1 MMRSLRTLFSFSL
14 AMVVAAPALG
24 ALTVQHLATDQD
36 LLDLLSDTLYVAEG
50 RIGNNALDGDFEIDL
65 GGSTAAPEVTR
76 QYVWPNGTP
85 VSWSLVYDHTSKLV
99 TFTVGA
105 EVLSWTS
112 SLSGYTDIF
121 VRTRAVDA
129 GTDITVGGMTLDA
142 EVVGDA
148 SATSGDA
155 SGLDI
160 LWIGGGT
167 LQDGFTLT
175 GQATLSWTGA
185 TPQHSRLA
193 FQIKVGTLTPLP
205 VEETTW
211 GRVKALY
218 EE

>member
-1 MMRSLRTLFSFSL
+1 MKRSLTTLFSLCL
-14 AMVVAAPALG
+14 ALLAAAPAMG
-24 ALTVQHLATDQD
+24 ALTTQHLATDQE

-50 RIGNNALDGDFEIDL
+50 RIGNNAMNGDFEIDL
-65 GGSTAAPEVTR
+65 GGSTSAPEVQR

-85 VSWSLVYDHTSKLV
+85 VAWSLVYDHLTNLV

-112 SLSGYTDIF
+112 PLSGYTDVF

-129 GTDITVGGMTLDA
+129 GSSITIDAIVLDA
-142 EVVGDA
+142 EAVGDA
-148 SATSGDA
+148 SAASGDA

-167 LQDGFTLT
+167 LHDGFTLT
-175 GQATLSWTGA
+175 GQATMDWTGA
-185 TPQHSRLA
+185 TPLHSRLA
-193 FQIKVGTLTPLP
+193 FQIKVGKLVPLP

-211 GRVKALY
+211 GQVKALY